1 MYVVLALTPHFTDDF
16 GLLFRPIYVFIDIL
30 NQDPDFAEPLLI
42 DTYPRPILQMQVDDR
57 PINAD
62 DGSTDG
68 RLHPL

>member
-1 MYVVLALTPHFTDDF
+1 MILDYYL
-16 GLLFRPIYVFIDIL
+16 GPICFIDIL

-42 DTYPRPILQMQVDDR
+42 DTCPRPILQMQVDDR